1 MAEAFAGFVVGYALA
16 VALTP
21 VAAIALA
28 RASDGATFAGRVA
41 PPGTSIIALSV
52 VLHFAGMLALTA
64 IGLVLGMAL
73 AGIEDRRPAGGIG
86 SPNVVY
92 TVLVV
97 ALTAVI
103 FIPTLALPPL
113 RRYSLGVAA
122 LFAASFGWALPWLAT
137 LA

>member
-1 MAEAFAGFVVGYALA
+1 MAEVFAGFVVGYALA

-28 RASDGATFAGRVA
+28 RASDRASFAGRVA

-52 VLHFAGMLALTA
+52 VLHVAGMLALTA

-73 AGIEDRRPAGGIG
+73 GGIEDRRPAGGMG
-86 SPNVVY
+86 SPNIAY
-92 TVLVV
+92 TLIVV

-103 FIPTLALPPL
+103 FIPALALPAL
-113 RRYSLGVAA
+113 RRYTFAA
-122 LFAASFGWALPWLAT
+122 AWLFAASFGWALPWLAK

>member
-1 MAEAFAGFVVGYALA
+1 LVEVFAGFVVGYALA

-28 RASDGATFAGRVA
+28 RASDGASFARRVA

-52 VLHFAGMLALTA
+52 ALHFAGMLALTA

-73 AGIEDRRPAGGIG
+73 GGIDDRRPAGGIG
-86 SPNVVY
+86 SPNIVY
-92 TVLVV
+92 TLLIV

-103 FIPTLALPPL
+103 FIPALVLPAL
-113 RRYSLGVAA
+113 RRYVLAAAA
-122 LFAASFGWALPWLAT
+122 LFAASFGWALPWLAN
-137 LA
+137 LG